1 MIIRK
6 LFVIILLAGLSGC
19 SDPQK
24 SIKNL
29 PNLTTFSIEG
39 VPEIQLIKD
48 ESFRGAQNSEVIKIG
63 DITVDDDGKVYFVDE
78 YNHKIQVVDADG
90 NPVGSMGRG
99 GGRPGEFRKL
109 GNIEVHSGII
119 YGFDEGRKAMN
130 TYNTRDFNFRKSTQF
145 SVQSLTG
152 DSLKTA
158 ALYSA
163 VILSGGNYLV
173 AFQVVESPTNRPLYF
188 YKADESGAIISD
200 QLITFPNKS
209 LFVESSSNGMT
220 IMMMPYERET
230 FLITNSEGN
239 LFKLFSEEMVI
250 RKFDPNGRYV
260 EAWKYLVQK
269 RTLNRSDAL
278 DLYDDVDIRRAIRG
292 AKLPS
297 NWPVVANFLVDNE
310 DRFWVAT
317 VSQNLENY
325 TWYILGKQGALIG
338 KVILPRKVEIK
349 AIQNG
354 KVYAREIN
362 KRTYAEEVVR
372 YEIKEVMFNLKT
384 QR

>member
-1 MIIRK
+1 MRK
-6 LFVIILLAGLSGC
+6 LFIITIIISSCAC
-19 SDPQK
+19 SDSTP
-24 SIKNL
+24 SNNEL
-29 PNLTTFSIEG
+29 PNLTTFNIKG
-39 VPEIQLIKD
+39 VSDIQLVKD
-48 ESFRGAQNSEVIKIG
+48 VSFRGAQNSDVIKIG
-63 DITVDDDGKVYFVDE
+63 DIAIDDAGKVYFVDE
-78 YNHKIQVVDADG
+78 YNHKIHSVDTKG
-90 NPVGSMGRG
+90 KPHGTMGQA

-109 GNIEVHSGII
+109 GNIHVQNGIL
-119 YGFDEGRKAMN
+119 YGFDEDRKAIN
-130 TYNTRDFNFRKSTQF
+130 SYNTLDFSFRTSSQF
-145 SVQSLTG
+145 SAQSLAG

-158 ALYSA
+158 APYSA
-163 VILSGGNYLV
+163 LILSNGSYLV

-188 YKADESGAIISD
+188 YKTDERGAIISD
-200 QLITFPNKS
+200 LLLTFPNKP
-209 LFVESSSNGMT
+209 LYVENTPDGMT

-230 FLITNSEGN
+230 FLTTNSEGN
-239 LFKLFSEEMVI
+239 LFTLFSEEMVI
-250 RKFDPNGRYV
+250 QKFDSTGRYV
-260 EAWKYLVQK
+260 EAWEYPVQK

-297 NWPVVANFLVDNE
+297 KWPVVANFLVDDE

-338 KVILPRKVEIK
+338 RVELPRKVEIK

-362 KRTYAEEVVR
+362 KRKYAEEVIR
-372 YEIKEVMFNLKT
+372 YEIKGAMIN
-384 QR
+384 